1 MRHFRRSSRETGPAQ
16 ACRGSTR
23 QRSAQLRRQPGFG
36 RIAPAGSSRDERL
49 DPFRLPVRFAV
60 DDNSADWGLRTVE
73 LASERV
79 VLRRSL
85 RGMKMTISLPISNYL
100 GIALQ
105 INRPASPNAAVEL
118 ALEHSDRAFSVPLCR
133 ADHACDVVADW
144 QSLSSVLGI
153 PSLLVEADGRP
164 ALGIRARRRVARRVS
179 HLAPPPPVRDQG
191 AKAADPAAAQARTAN
206 RRGDHA
212 QRQRAVMAANRWARP
227 RPAPGRRIESVRRRD
242 SI

>member
-1 MRHFRRSSRETGPAQ
+1 M
-16 ACRGSTR
+16 
-23 QRSAQLRRQPGFG
+23 RRQPGFG

-133 ADHACDVVADW
+133 ADHACNVVADW
-144 QSLSSVLGI
+144 RSWSSVLGI
-153 PSLLVEADGRP
+153 PSLLVEADGGLREAFARVG
-164 ALGIRARRRVARRVS
+164 ALRVGSPTWRRRRRS
-179 HLAPPPPVRDQG
+179 AISGR
-191 AKAADPAAAQARTAN
+191 
-206 RRGDHA
+206 
-212 QRQRAVMAANRWARP
+212 RP
-227 RPAPGRRIESVRRRD
+227 RILLRRKPGRQTGAATMRGRSAQSWPQTDGHDLVQHQGGE
-242 SI
+242 